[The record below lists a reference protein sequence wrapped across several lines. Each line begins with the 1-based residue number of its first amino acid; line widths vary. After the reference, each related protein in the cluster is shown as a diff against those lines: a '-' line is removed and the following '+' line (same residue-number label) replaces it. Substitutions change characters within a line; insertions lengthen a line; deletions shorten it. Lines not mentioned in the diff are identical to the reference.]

1 MLLPTQEKGEPK
13 RFRLW
18 RLLNGSSRKPLPG
31 TKKWRY
37 MKLETVG
44 RHPWNLEHAW
54 HTKRQWSWSF
64 AQKNAGVALV
74 DANLA
79 DMLVKNQCGNEVQED
94 VVVSKL
100 DRLVADR
107 GRQRVVPLVSNLLDQ
122 LRQSVE
128 DGTC

>member
-1 MLLPTQEKGEPK
+1 M
-13 RFRLW
+13 
-18 RLLNGSSRKPLPG
+18 
-31 TKKWRY
+31 
-37 MKLETVG
+37 
-44 RHPWNLEHAW
+44 
-54 HTKRQWSWSF
+54 
-64 AQKNAGVALV
+64 

-79 DMLVKNQCGNEVQED
+79 DMIVKNQCGNEVQED